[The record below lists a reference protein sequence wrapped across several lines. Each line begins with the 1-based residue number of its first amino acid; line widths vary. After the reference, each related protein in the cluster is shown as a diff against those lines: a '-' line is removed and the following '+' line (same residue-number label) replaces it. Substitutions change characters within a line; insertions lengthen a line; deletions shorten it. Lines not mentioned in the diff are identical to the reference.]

1 VSEPELDIRATE
13 GGVTLRLRVQ
23 PRAARDHVGGVRD
36 GALVVRVT
44 APPVDGSAN
53 EAVVKLLARRLDRPP
68 SSITLLRGASGRDK
82 TVHVA
87 GIDTEAA
94 RARLLS
100 SR

>member
-1 VSEPELDIRATE
+1 VSEAELDIRATD

-23 PRAARDHVGGVRD
+23 PRASKDQVGGVRD

-44 APPVDGSAN
+44 APPIDGSAN
-53 EAVVKLLARRLDRPP
+53 EAVVRLLARRLDRPP

-82 TVHVA
+82 TVHLA
-87 GIDTEAA
+87 GIDAEAT

-100 SR
+100 SK

>member
-1 VSEPELDIRATE
+1 MITAQ

-23 PRAARDHVGGVRD
+23 PRASRDQVAGVRD

-53 EAVVKLLARRLDRPP
+53 EAVVKLLARRLQRPP
-68 SSITLLRGASGRDK
+68 SAITLLRGAAGRDK

-87 GIDTEAA
+87 GLDPATVRALLAA
-94 RARLLS
+94 AK
-100 SR
+100 